1 MTNDGAPH
9 PPHAAHPAGPFE
21 DPAVEALVSPL
32 LGGLR
37 PNTSLSPLPFD
48 LNAGVPDRESLPAR
62 ELAEAATAALAEAPA
77 EALTYGGQ
85 QGFAPLREW
94 IAMREAARSDLG
106 VAPEHVT
113 LTSGSA
119 HGIDNVAAAFLAPG
133 DVVAIG
139 APSYPGA
146 IRAFRARGAELVE
159 VPQDLDG
166 LDPAAAVRVFEAQ
179 RAAGR
184 PVKLLYL
191 IPTYDNPTG
200 ATIPLER
207 RRALVDLAAAHGAL
221 IVEDEAYAGL
231 DFEGPPPPSLF
242 ALAEGR
248 RVIQLGTFSKTIATG
263 LRVGWTLAEPSI
275 TRALLFARF
284 DNGASP
290 FLHRL
295 VLQYIERGHYQP
307 HVETLQAIYRE
318 RRDASAEALRE
329 HLEGNADFRPP
340 SGGFFHWLRL
350 RDGLDAWQVT
360 SAAAERGVAVT
371 PGPTYYA
378 TSGGDHEIR
387 LAFPALPPADL
398 REAIARL
405 GVAIAGLA

>member
-1 MTNDGAPH
+1 MTNDGTPH
-9 PPHAAHPAGPFE
+9 PPQASHPAGPFE
-21 DPAVEALVSPL
+21 DPAIEALLAPP

-37 PNTSLSPLPFD
+37 PNTSLSPLAFD
-48 LNAGVPDRESLPAR
+48 LNAGVPDRGSLPAR
-62 ELAEAATAALAEAPA
+62 ELAEAATAALAEDPA
-77 EALTYGGQ
+77 GALTYGGQ

-94 IAMREAARSDLG
+94 IALRESSRDHVK

-146 IRAFRARGAELVE
+146 IRAFRARGVELVE

-166 LDPAAAVRVFEAQ
+166 LDPEVAAQVFEAQ

-200 ATIPLER
+200 ATIPLDR
-207 RRALVDLAAAHGAL
+207 RRDLVDLARAHSAL
-221 IVEDEAYAGL
+221 IVEDEAYVGL

-242 ALAEGR
+242 ALADGR

-263 LRVGWTLAEPSI
+263 LRVGWTVAEPSI

-290 FLHRL
+290 LLHRI
-295 VLQYIERGHYQP
+295 VLHYLEGGDYEA
-307 HVETLQAIYRE
+307 HVATLQRIYRE
-318 RRDASAEALRE
+318 RRDASAAALRE
-329 HLEGNADFRPP
+329 HLDGLVDFRAP

-350 RDGLDAWQVT
+350 REGLEAWQVT
-360 SAAAERGVAVT
+360 AAAAELDVAVT

-378 TSGGDHEIR
+378 NAGGDRHIR
-387 LAFPALPPADL
+387 LAFPALPVEDL
-398 REAIARL
+398 HEAIARL
-405 GVAIAGLA
+405 GAAIAGLS

>member
-1 MTNDGAPH
+1 MTNDGTPH
-9 PPHAAHPAGPFE
+9 PPQAAHPAGPFE
-21 DPAVEALVSPL
+21 DPAIEALVSPL
-32 LGGLR
+32 LGELR
-37 PNTSLSPLPFD
+37 PNTSLSPLAFD
-48 LNAGVPDRESLPAR
+48 LNAGVPDRSSLPAR
-62 ELAEAATAALAEAPA
+62 ELAEAAAAALAEAPA

-85 QGFAPLREW
+85 QGFEPLREW
-94 IAMREAARSDLG
+94 IALREASRSHLV

-146 IRAFRARGAELVE
+146 IRAFKARGAELVE
-159 VPQDLDG
+159 LAQDLDG
-166 LDPAAAVRVFEAQ
+166 LDPADAERVFEGQ
-179 RAAGR
+179 GAAGR

-207 RRALVDLAAAHGAL
+207 RRELVDLAARHGAL

-231 DFEGPPPPSLF
+231 DFDGPPPPSLF

-248 RVIQLGTFSKTIATG
+248 RVIQLGTFSKTVATG
-263 LRVGWTLAEPSI
+263 LRVGWTLAEASI

-295 VLQYIERGHYQP
+295 VLHYLEHGGYEA
-307 HVETLQAIYRE
+307 HVQALQAIYRE
-318 RRDASAEALRE
+318 RRDASTEALRE
-329 HLEGNADFRPP
+329 HLNGVAEFHAPA
-340 SGGFFHWLRL
+340 GGFFHWLHL
-350 RDGLDAWQVT
+350 REGLDAWQVT
-360 SAAAERGVAVT
+360 AAAAERGVAVT

-378 TSGGDHEIR
+378 TAGGEREVR
-387 LAFPALPPADL
+387 LAFPALPPDDL
-398 REAIARL
+398 HEAIARL
-405 GVAIAGLA
+405 GVAIAELG